1 MSSKC
6 HLNLFDTIDRKMFP
20 AHLRFIRFCVSLLFL
35 VEMKASF
42 AFNETVNMCPKCIL
56 YIKYIFLV

>member
-1 MSSKC
+1 MSTKC
-6 HLNLFDTIDRKMFP
+6 HLNLFDTIDSKM
-20 AHLRFIRFCVSLLFL
+20 RFIRFCVSLSFL
-35 VEMKASF
+35 VEMTVSF